1 MTLARSVRPALIA
14 AGSLVGLLNQ
24 SAPAAITAFYD
35 DHAGWS
41 AAAGDFKTVDFVL
54 GTPQL
59 LGEQYSALGIH
70 FTGGNDIAK
79 TAGSY
84 QDGWGMVPN
93 GLTPPLIEMEFDE
106 PQFAFAIKF
115 PGSTG
120 FTLLSAGN
128 VIWSGSWGGFGP
140 NYLGVV
146 STIAF
151 DEVHVISPIGAPSV
165 DDLYFSSSIPAP
177 ASVVVLAA
185 MFVGGTRRR
194 EIGRGSTE

>member
-115 PGSTG
+115 PGISG
-120 FTLLSAGN
+120 FTLLSSG
-128 VIWSGSWGGFGP
+128 VPIWSGNWAGSAP
-140 NYLGVV
+140 VYLGVT
-146 STIAF
+146 STFAF
-151 DEVHVISPIGAPSV
+151 DEVHVISSLGFPSV

-177 ASVVVLAA
+177 ATAMVLFAL
-185 MFVGGTRRR
+185 FVGSRRR
-194 EIGRGSTE
+194 RPDGPSSAA